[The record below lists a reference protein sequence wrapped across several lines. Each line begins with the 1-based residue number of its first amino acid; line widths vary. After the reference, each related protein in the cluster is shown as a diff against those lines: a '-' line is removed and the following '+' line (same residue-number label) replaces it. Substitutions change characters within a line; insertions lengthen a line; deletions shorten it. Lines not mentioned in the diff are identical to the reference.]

1 MADGKIRVSFEPK
14 GDKELIDA
22 IKSLNRETKKLR
34 SVNVLTEKSV
44 DKVTKAKGRQRRN
57 SDALDKSLFGLGGT
71 LSVLRSKFLLYAF
84 AIQQATTFIG
94 NHIRRMSDLNA
105 MEDSFNNLAV
115 ASQLNADTL
124 ERLQDATDGTVNK
137 MDLLKQ
143 ANNALL
149 LGVFKSTEQMEE
161 AFDAAQRLGK
171 ALGQDTAMSIESLVT
186 GLGRQSKLML
196 DNLGIVFS
204 VEKAYKRYA
213 FEIGKTVEGLSDQER
228 KTAFVNTA
236 LKEMNKLVSDLPDEV
251 LNWSDAMKILS
262 ASTFDFVSDTAPK
275 SISALIEWL
284 RIIEN
289 KLPNALKRGSSQMHE
304 TFEAVR
310 EESEK
315 SLAQQQESL
324 ERFSFAAV
332 TKYKMQEDSAKDL
345 NKAVSE
351 LFDEYEQEIPLE
363 IMPED
368 IFKSAKDK
376 LIEFKLLL
384 VDVQPQ
390 ILDLRTEAERVAEEG
405 IFEVYAP
412 TESQLDRLLRLKDNL
427 DLVKKSTEDYGSS
440 TARAM
445 GLALGSFANLAE
457 AMGEKF
463 ENVAALQKLAA
474 IANMYASASG
484 AIAPPPV
491 GYGATPMGFG
501 MATAAVA
508 NGIANVIQINNALK
522 QMKAEKFETGGM
534 VGGRRHSQGGTMIEA
549 ERGEFVMSRNAVS
562 AIGVEN
568 LNRMN
573 QGQSGGGG
581 SINISINGG
590 MISPDFVENEL
601 AESIR
606 EAVRRGADFG
616 IS

>member
-34 SVNVLTEKSV
+34 GINVLTEKSV

-84 AIQQATTFIG
+84 AIQQATVFIG

-115 ASQLNADTL
+115 ASELNADTL

-171 ALGQDTAMSIESLVT
+171 ALGQNTTMSIESLVT

-213 FEIGKTVEGLSDQER
+213 FEIGKAVEELSDQEK

-236 LKEMNKLVSDLPDEV
+236 LREMNRLVSDLPEEV

-262 ASTFDFVSDTAPK
+262 VETFDFATDTAPK

-304 TFEAVR
+304 TFEAVKKGQS
-310 EESEK
+310 EPIIILTENILKMNKSYKGLKEKYTQIIES
-315 SLAQQQESL
+315 SDILSTGMQVQNESV
-324 ERFSFAAV
+324 RGGI
-332 TKYKMQEDSAKDL
+332 
-345 NKAVSE
+345 E
-351 LFDEYEQEIPLE
+351 LI
-363 IMPED
+363 I
-368 IFKSAKDK
+368 
-376 LIEFKLLL
+376 
-384 VDVQPQ
+384 
-390 ILDLRTEAERVAEEG
+390 
-405 IFEVYAP
+405 
-412 TESQLDRLLRLKDNL
+412 
-427 DLVKKSTEDYGSS
+427 
-440 TARAM
+440 
-445 GLALGSFANLAE
+445 
-457 AMGEKF
+457 
-463 ENVAALQKLAA
+463 ALQ
-474 IANMYASASG
+474 
-484 AIAPPPV
+484 
-491 GYGATPMGFG
+491 
-501 MATAAVA
+501 
-508 NGIANVIQINNALK
+508 NALK
-522 QMKAEKFETGGM
+522 ETALAEGALMGKTTEFIPAFEKQKLQVREVNEEIIHQISLIEQLGARFHENSKTSSMWARALSDAASINQDKSKENALFAKRAAQLEAIVNTAAQVTKFLHIPPLAASIAALGAVQVAKIEAQKFETGGM

-581 SINISINGG
+581 STIVINNPIVNS
-590 MISPDFVENEL
+590 DFVENDFAEL
-601 AESIR
+601 MR

-616 IS
+616 SS